1 MSSRDSPAQF
11 PMSRF
16 SPEVQPGQA
25 IVGVTSATSPYVEQD
40 SSGAVVA
47 AAAAGTEQ
55 ALRLVL
61 VSLEGQWRITDVLPG
76 S

>member
-1 MSSRDSPAQF
+1 
-11 PMSRF
+11 
-16 SPEVQPGQA
+16 
-25 IVGVTSATSPYVEQD
+25 VEQD

-61 VSLEGQWRITDVLPG
+61 VSLDERWRITDVLPG
-76 S
+76 R